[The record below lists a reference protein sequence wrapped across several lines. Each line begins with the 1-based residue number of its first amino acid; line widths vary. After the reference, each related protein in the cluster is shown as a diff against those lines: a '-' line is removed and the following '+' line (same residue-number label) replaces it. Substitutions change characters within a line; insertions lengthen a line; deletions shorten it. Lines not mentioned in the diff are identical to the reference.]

1 MNYQLFLYIQMN
13 VVFFVFVALII
24 VLYKFP
30 PSVSDSFYKMLKHGW
45 VFTIVTWLYAFPA
58 MMLGVEISPLGFVAG
73 VGLLA
78 VSAAPNFKD
87 KGLQAVI
94 HKYGAYVS
102 VIASQALILISGYWL
117 INVAFLTV
125 SAFSFLPP
133 VASRKILIIEIVAF
147 SAMSVFY
154 WLYYFA

>member
-1 MNYQLFLYIQMN
+1 MN

-24 VLYKFP
+24 ILYKWP
-30 PSVSDSFYKMLKHGW
+30 PSISDSFFRMLKRGW

-94 HKYGAYVS
+94 HKYGAYAS
-102 VIASQALILISGYWL
+102 VIASQALIFISGYWL
-117 INVAFLTV
+117 INVAFVTV

-133 VASRKILIIEIVAF
+133 VVSRKILIIEIAAF
-147 SAMSVFY
+147 ISTASFY
-154 WLYYFA
+154 WLHYFA